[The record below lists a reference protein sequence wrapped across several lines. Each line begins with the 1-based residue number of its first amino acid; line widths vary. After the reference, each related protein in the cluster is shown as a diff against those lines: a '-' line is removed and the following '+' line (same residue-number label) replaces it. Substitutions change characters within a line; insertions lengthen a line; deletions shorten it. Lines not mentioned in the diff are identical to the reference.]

1 MKIELCIEDIQ
12 RKSKPNSD
20 EIRLIQNTL
29 YRKIKKKEI
38 EDVAESIAVN
48 GKTSMLAT
56 YFETEEFSERIHSIN
71 FKQQQ
76 LIMLDFDNSKVDIEK
91 YGITTYDYVRN
102 HDFIKQNACF
112 MYRTFS
118 DKEAIVDK
126 FRVVFVLNESVKD
139 YLLIGN
145 IYTKLFRL
153 FPSADRKCSNP
164 NRLFFGSNRGY
175 EEVYFSNLLNVKE
188 FTSDIVPMKKQ
199 SNKIVKSEIY
209 NEQYEIQDRKLV
221 WQLIKENTQESID
234 EARAIILDKFD
245 SEISKVYPS
254 YTNARVILR
263 QTIDMREFLEL
274 PNSEPFHDILEKDE
288 NPSASVIHWEDGT
301 QIYHRFNKDSFANLD
316 ILRVIARLLNLTGY
330 EAHYKSLDLLFYL
343 TGSELNRNSE
353 ASEQID
359 KIQFFRKVLKSE
371 KLAVEY
377 PKFRKFLGSDLNISI
392 ALLDMLSEYMYE
404 DFKTGEVRH
413 LLCLT
418 SENIAKEIN
427 IVLGTRYDSKRI
439 QRVINKLA
447 ITENIEKL
455 EESQIPTELFEKYT
469 ENSYEKITS
478 NKYHHTNFVEFKNA
492 DMEKSENISKEL
504 YENNYTLKALN
515 FEGIARIFGKDVAKK
530 VFKQRETTV
539 ASNKI
544 KTDENLFSE
553 SKKEIE
559 VKIAKFILRKI
570 EEQQHVSEKDVI
582 FYVYKYLLKNK
593 TRNDADYLVK
603 QVRASICK
611 DYDLLQLRV
620 TNSMRENY
628 QIPNSISSRS
638 IVYIKN
644 S

>member
-1 MKIELCIEDIQ
+1 MKIELCIEDTQ

-20 EIRLIQNTL
+20 EVRMIQNVL
-29 YRKIKKKEI
+29 YKKIKKKEI
-38 EDVAESIAVN
+38 DDIAESIAVN

-91 YGITTYDYVRN
+91 YGMTTYDYVKN

-112 MYRTFS
+112 IYRTFS
-118 DKEAIVDK
+118 DKESSVDK
-126 FRVVFVLNESVKD
+126 FRVVFMLNESIKD

-175 EEVYFSNLLNVKE
+175 EEIHFSNLLNVKE
-188 FTSDIVPMKKQ
+188 FTSDIVPMKKTV
-199 SNKIVKSEIY
+199 NKIVKTEIS

-221 WQLIKENTQESID
+221 WQLIKENTKESID
-234 EARAIILDKFD
+234 EARAIILNKFD

-263 QTIDMREFLEL
+263 QSIAMREFLEL
-274 PNSEPFHDILEKDE
+274 PMIEPFHDILEKDE
-288 NPSASVIHWEDGT
+288 KPSASVMKWEDGT

-316 ILRVIARLLNLTGY
+316 ILRVISKLLNLTGY
-330 EAHYKSLDLLFYL
+330 EAHYKSIDLLLYL
-343 TGSELNRNSE
+343 TCSELDRNSKT
-353 ASEQID
+353 AEQID
-359 KIQFFRKVLKSE
+359 KIQFFRKILKNE
-371 KLAVEY
+371 KLAIEY
-377 PKFRKFLGSDLNISI
+377 PKFTKFLGSDLRISI
-392 ALLDMLSEYMYE
+392 ALLDTLSEFMYE

-427 IVLGTRYDSKRI
+427 HILGTKYDSKRI

-455 EESQIPTELFEKYT
+455 EESQIPADLFAKYT
-469 ENSYEKITS
+469 EKSYEKIVN
-478 NKYHHTNFVEFKNA
+478 NKYHHTNFIEFKDA

-504 YENNYTLKALN
+504 YANNYTLNALN
-515 FEGIARIFGKDVAKK
+515 FEGIARILGKDIASN

-539 ASNKI
+539 SSKNI
-544 KTDENLFSE
+544 KVDKNLLSE
-553 SKKEIE
+553 SKKENEI
-559 VKIAKFILRKI
+559 KIASYILRTI
-570 EEQQHVSEKDVI
+570 EKQNYVSEKDVI
-582 FYVYKYLLKNK
+582 FYVYKYMLKEK
-593 TRNDADYLVK
+593 TKKDAEYLVK
-603 QVRASICK
+603 QCRANICK
-611 DYDLLQLRV
+611 DYDLELIRV
-620 TNSMRENY
+620 TNSIRDNY
-628 QIPNSISSRS
+628 NMPKEITSRS
-638 IVYIKN
+638 IMYVRN
-644 S
+644 N

>member
-1 MKIELCIEDIQ
+1 MKIELCIENFL
-12 RKSKPNSD
+12 RKSKPNPD
-20 EIRLIQNTL
+20 EIRMIQNVL
-29 YRKIKKKEI
+29 YKKIQMKEI

-175 EEVYFSNLLNVKE
+175 EEVHFSNLLNVKE
-188 FTSDIVPMKKQ
+188 FTSDIVPMKKTV
-199 SNKIVKSEIY
+199 NKVVKTEIS
-209 NEQYEIQDRKLV
+209 NEQYEIQDRKLI

-263 QTIDMREFLEL
+263 QTIDIREFLEL
-274 PNSEPFHDILEKDE
+274 PKSEPFHDILDKDE
-288 NPSASVIHWEDGT
+288 NPSASVIQWEDGT

-316 ILRVIARLLNLTGY
+316 ILRVVAKLLNVTGY
-330 EAHYKSLDLLFYL
+330 EGSCKSINLLLYL
-343 TGSELNRNSE
+343 TGSSLDRTSE
-353 ASEQID
+353 SAEQID
-359 KIQFFRKVLKSE
+359 KIKFFRKVLKNE

-427 IVLGTRYDSKRI
+427 IVLGTKYDHTRI
-439 QRVINKLA
+439 HRVINKLA

-469 ENSYEKITS
+469 ENSHEKITS
-478 NKYHHTNFVEFKNA
+478 NKYHHTNFIEFKNA
-492 DMEKSENISKEL
+492 DIEKSENISKEL
-504 YENNYTLKALN
+504 YANNYTLSALN
-515 FEGIARIFGKDVAKK
+515 FEGIARILGKDIASN

-539 ASNKI
+539 VSKKI
-544 KTDENLFSE
+544 KVDENLLSE
-553 SKKEIE
+553 SKKENE
-559 VKIAKFILRKI
+559 LKIAKFILRKL
-570 EEQQHVSEKDVI
+570 ETQSYVAERDVI
-582 FYVYKYLLKNK
+582 FYVYKYLLKRK
-593 TRNDADYLVK
+593 TKKDAEYLVK
-603 QVRASICK
+603 QCRANICK
-611 DYDLLQLRV
+611 DYDLELIRV
-620 TNSMRENY
+620 S
-628 QIPNSISSRS
+628 NSIRDNYKISNKIKSRS
-638 IVYIKN
+638 IIYVKN
-644 S
+644 